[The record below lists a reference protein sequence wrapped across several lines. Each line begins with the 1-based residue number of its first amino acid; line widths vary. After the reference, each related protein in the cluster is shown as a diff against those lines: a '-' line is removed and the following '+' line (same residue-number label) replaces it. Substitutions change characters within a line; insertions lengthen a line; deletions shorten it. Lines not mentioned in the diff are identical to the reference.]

1 MSEHS
6 KKPQDQSDSN
16 HSDGLEGFVIDVK
29 MSEFSRDMIEN
40 HGLQSILC
48 LYVSDNGDINHCT
61 SWNESKDGALETIAD
76 VFVNLIVGDMGD
88 KVLGFIE
95 QQCVLQDRG
104 DHYEKLIN
112 RLNDPTRLEMRSL
125 YLPINLVIF
134 RSSKCLIKELCGK
147 VGTSKPIRILIK

>member
-61 SWNESKDGALETIAD
+61 SWNESKDGSLETIAD

-95 QQCVLQDRG
+95 QQCVLQDKG

-112 RLNDPTRLEMRSL
+112 RLNDLTAT
-125 YLPINLVIF
+125 LVAAQQSAQEETNPSGDEIVVPADQP
-134 RSSKCLIKELCGK
+134 CHI
-147 VGTSKPIRILIK
+147 

>member
-112 RLNDPTRLEMRSL
+112 RLNDLTAT
-125 YLPINLVIF
+125 LVAAQQSAQEETNPSGDEIVVPADQP
-134 RSSKCLIKELCGK
+134 CHI
-147 VGTSKPIRILIK
+147 

>member
-1 MSEHS
+1 
-6 KKPQDQSDSN
+6 
-16 HSDGLEGFVIDVK
+16 

-61 SWNESKDGALETIAD
+61 SWNESKDGSLETIAD

-95 QQCVLQDRG
+95 QQCVLQDKG

-112 RLNDPTRLEMRSL
+112 RLNDLTAT
-125 YLPINLVIF
+125 LVAAQQSAQEETNPSGDEIVVPADQP
-134 RSSKCLIKELCGK
+134 CHI
-147 VGTSKPIRILIK
+147 